1 MEEKMKK
8 IYQKARYGR
17 HKMAGI
23 CVIIYFLMMGVI
35 SLIYGNPFPYREK
48 VLLWEFWQGG
58 WITTH
63 GYLLILCAAM
73 GLVVAMAA
81 AVLGI
86 KKDFKEIDNILL
98 KECNTEKYLRIM
110 SESLS
115 YGKGVT
121 LKGLQKDVFLLVQ
134 KKYVLALM
142 AELRLEEAADYLTE
156 KWEGSRKSGAYRQIL
171 LNYRLLKGY
180 YEKDLEAFQE
190 TMEQLGKRAKN
201 NKLLKAEEQ
210 MLRREYRQAE
220 NLLQGYRENIPYY
233 EVIRRYLL
241 GTCMECMRKF
251 AQMEEHMR
259 YVADRGNTMPCAVQ
273 ARDRLND
280 RR

>member
-63 GYLLILCAAM
+63 EYLLILCAAV

-86 KKDFKEIDNILL
+86 KKIL
-98 KECNTEKYLRIM
+98 
-110 SESLS
+110 
-115 YGKGVT
+115 
-121 LKGLQKDVFLLVQ
+121 
-134 KKYVLALM
+134 
-142 AELRLEEAADYLTE
+142 
-156 KWEGSRKSGAYRQIL
+156 
-171 LNYRLLKGY
+171 
-180 YEKDLEAFQE
+180 
-190 TMEQLGKRAKN
+190 KR
-201 NKLLKAEEQ
+201 
-210 MLRREYRQAE
+210 
-220 NLLQGYRENIPYY
+220 
-233 EVIRRYLL
+233 
-241 GTCMECMRKF
+241 
-251 AQMEEHMR
+251 
-259 YVADRGNTMPCAVQ
+259 
-273 ARDRLND
+273 
-280 RR
+280 